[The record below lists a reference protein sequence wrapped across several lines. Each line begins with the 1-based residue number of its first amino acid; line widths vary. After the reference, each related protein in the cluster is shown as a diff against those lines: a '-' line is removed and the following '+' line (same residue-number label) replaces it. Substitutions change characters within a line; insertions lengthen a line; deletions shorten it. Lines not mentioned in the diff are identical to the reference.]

1 MARLRIRPAYR
12 TGLMR
17 GGSTA
22 FQCELDDA
30 IQIPQLPPTRNSRQ
44 QGTSLV
50 IYGHLERVRRVQELH
65 PGQSRAGISARRD
78 DEDSNDDGHFLP
90 LLFRE
95 RLSTNHCPPLRKGG
109 FRKVQMVGKRRI
121 AARFMALMRG

>member
-1 MARLRIRPAYR
+1 VNGALADP
-12 TGLMR
+12 TGLPRPHTLR
-17 GGSTA
+17 GLRASPV
-22 FQCELDDA
+22 CEFVDDV
-30 IQIPQLPPTRNSRQ
+30 IQMSRLPPMHNPRQ

-50 IYGHLERVRRVQELH
+50 IYGHLERVRRVRELH

-78 DEDSNDDGHFLP
+78 DEYSNDDGHFLP

-95 RLSTNHCPPLRKGG
+95 RLSTNHCLPLRKGG

-121 AARFMALMRG
+121 AAMT